1 MLTGLTAFLLL
12 LIALLAIPVTL
23 TFEVSWRQVLH
34 SDIKLRWAFG
44 LVRVTIPP
52 IEPGK
57 PATEGEE
64 PGQKVGRHERSPSKK
79 HNIFAVVRQ
88 KKLRRR
94 IFRFLGDFWHA
105 IHKKDLSLRVRIG
118 LGDPADTGQLW
129 AVCGPVAALLAN
141 VRDVSIDI
149 EPEFLDAIFEL
160 DSSGSLR
167 IIPLQLVYLTV
178 ALLLSPPVWQGIRTI
193 RAGEQ

>member
-1 MLTGLTAFLLL
+1 MLTGLTTFVLL

-23 TFEVSWRQVLH
+23 TFEVAWRQVLH

-52 IEPGK
+52 IEPK
-57 PATEGEE
+57 IPATEGEE
-64 PGQKVGRHERSPSKK
+64 PGQKVGRYERSPGKK
-79 HNIFAVVRQ
+79 RSIFAVVRQ
-88 KKLRRR
+88 KELRRR
-94 IFRFLGDFWHA
+94 IFRFVHDVWHA

-141 VRDVSIDI
+141 VQEASIDI

-160 DSSGSLR
+160 DSSGSIR
-167 IIPLQLVYLTV
+167 IIPLQMIYLTV
-178 ALLLSPPVWQGIRTI
+178 ALLLSPPVWQGIRKV
-193 RAGEQ
+193 RAGDS